1 MSGSDSPRSPQG
13 TPPTRRL
20 LRSGSVHNSTTTST
34 SDVMAPARDL
44 LPEALKTS
52 VDLSRALEAQSVP
65 NRSWSASNV
74 LRNAPPLSSRYEDE
88 LTEPGVISNDLDGA
102 QCRQIAAESHARP
115 NRPVARPI
123 VGSSPRLRVCT
134 NKPGWNSRRAFLQL
148 LDTYTCGPSERTTDE
163 VVRRQTLRER
173 YLTPQVTTPAEYHE
187 RLRQQLNGEPVPSM
201 QTVHV
206 VLAEGETTGA
216 LEAQFQKWVELARR
230 LHSYDALRASFSETD
245 IRLERRLRFDF
256 AKSQAKRPT
265 GQSLNLAIDLSSPHS
280 SSGKRVAPADSVVR
294 PTGGSSPS
302 DPDHKR
308 QQRQGSPA
316 AVAPRTPT
324 SSVNEGNL
332 ATSQCTGCAPGVDA
346 APSGAPHGSGTPLA
360 RRAEHDDDEQP
371 LDSRAASFVEF
382 LYGATF
388 AR

>member
-1 MSGSDSPRSPQG
+1 M
-13 TPPTRRL
+13 L
-20 LRSGSVHNSTTTST
+20 LLADTS
-34 SDVMAPARDL
+34 
-44 LPEALKTS
+44 
-52 VDLSRALEAQSVP
+52 
-65 NRSWSASNV
+65 N
-74 LRNAPPLSSRYEDE
+74 
-88 LTEPGVISNDLDGA
+88 I
-102 QCRQIAAESHARP
+102 H
-115 NRPVARPI
+115 
-123 VGSSPRLRVCT
+123 
-134 NKPGWNSRRAFLQL
+134 
-148 LDTYTCGPSERTTDE
+148 
-163 VVRRQTLRER
+163 
-173 YLTPQVTTPAEYHE
+173 
-187 RLRQQLNGEPVPSM
+187 
-201 QTVHV
+201 
-206 VLAEGETTGA
+206 LA
-216 LEAQFQKWVELARR
+216 
-230 LHSYDALRASFSETD
+230 
-245 IRLERRLRFDF
+245 
-256 AKSQAKRPT
+256 T

-332 ATSQCTGCAPGVDA
+332 ATSQYTGYDPGVDA

-360 RRAEHDDDEQP
+360 RRAEHEDDEQP